1 MKANYIRDYVRYH
14 AHIGM
19 PITTITDGEI
29 LVVLVSNLINQ
40 FSLGLKIVGRTSDGR
55 NNLAIFKV
63 ILESTFDN
71 TGVFYLGNPMFVM
84 EGLAH
89 VLANEYKAGLM
100 YVKSDD
106 DSIDTEVTKRN
117 MQHCITWTKN
127 HNRGKRLWRQFRI
140 MWDFLVRGLLHL
152 SKIVLPIYSTPY
164 TFFLKI
170 RAPSTTSISRWTIH
184 LIE

>member
-1 MKANYIRDYVRYH
+1 MFD
-14 AHIGM
+14 
-19 PITTITDGEI
+19 
-29 LVVLVSNLINQ
+29 
-40 FSLGLKIVGRTSDGR
+40 LGKT
-55 NNLAIFKV
+55 
-63 ILESTFDN
+63 
-71 TGVFYLGNPMFVM
+71 MFVM
-84 EGLAH
+84 ECLDH
-89 VLANEYKAGLM
+89 VLDNVCKAGVTDVQ
-100 YVKSDD
+100 YHDGRV
-106 DSIDTEVTKRN
+106 DTEVTRRN

-127 HNRGKRLWRQFRI
+127 HNRGKRLWRQCRI